1 MISSHH
7 DTSMILFSQYPRT
20 LCYTRNEMLVAVHTD
35 ASADG
40 ALIEL
45 RIDDHLGERLATLS
59 IAPDTD
65 GNASIDI
72 GAVLEPHIVPI
83 GYNAFA
89 QDANIR
95 LVSQA
100 IQYRVTA
107 IEKYNHPDYGTV
119 YGGSYMGALCSAIRG
134 GISLSLQDQSP
145 VSDPTTFAQV
155 SSLNLYADPDQPIP
169 AGIDIRAY
177 YLSRHNNA
185 VQLSVTRYRAD
196 GTYSSMYLG
205 GGSGMKVY
213 AGCIYEL
220 YVPASALVGYVAAEI
235 VVTRYKWTNTFY
247 YVSNRFSIVPSNTYS
262 EALLIRNRFGAWDHI
277 PMMRRTDSADIDT
290 APRRVNGRA
299 DGDIDARES
308 ITLTSRYYRER
319 QSSWINPESMLELS
333 SASEMYLLRNGC
345 AVPFTPKS
353 LDMPICN
360 NDVRNSAVLKGEI
373 DTQYRTVMKPL
384 PPYEY
389 NLAAYIVDCDG
400 NTGEG
405 YAFGR
410 NTNDILQNSIKRI
423 TATVAGGY
431 IEFSPNNV
439 FSINNLNLDYFRS
452 IIGFDHARPYRFPL
466 HYFTA
471 QMYMR
476 SFVGARSIVAGNS
489 DNNPFPILYY
499 FNDYT
504 DSPYVEQYMETF
516 GNSPIESD
524 FPLWARWS
532 SFADNKLVD
541 LKGNASLDMMMTP
554 FVQLADSLGNSIS
567 VPCNCSINPA
577 DSFSI
582 ELAIH
587 GDWGYMSLFYLHG
600 TDYDIELRS
609 GYGFFVLSKIPKIG
623 NKTSVSV
630 ADGGASV
637 SLYWKHLHL
646 SYNHN
651 TGVVTMTVIGTD
663 LPWNQTY
670 TVTFP
675 AMMLPAGL
683 ETFSLITFNADVNV
697 SRNKYIDI
705 SFMRIM
711 SLANLKAVIL
721 FSGMQAYEIMSKGY
735 ATATGT
741 DSGNNFRANCQHI
754 WGQCGYE
761 IWDNDVDTLLVPLAN
776 DGASMSEGRYIPA
789 TNGRSIVN
797 CILSNSDIIDIRS
810 GFEFRSKSEALMA
823 RDTQFIFFEPG
834 GMQRAISASDLRNA
848 FLQDVWYL
856 RARTTQYTVSYM
868 RMKDEG

>member
-1 MISSHH
+1 
-7 DTSMILFSQYPRT
+7 MILFNQYPRT
-20 LCYTRNEMLVAVHTD
+20 LCYTRNDMRVSVHTD
-35 ASADG
+35 AYADG

-45 RIDDHLGERLATLS
+45 RIDDHLGNRLATLS
-59 IAPDTD
+59 IAPDAE

-72 GAVLEPHIVPI
+72 GAILEPHIVPI
-83 GYNAFA
+83 AYNAFG
-89 QDANIR
+89 QELPIR

-100 IQYRVTA
+100 LQYRVTA
-107 IEKYNHPDYGTV
+107 VEKFNNQEYGTV
-119 YGGSYMGALCSAIRG
+119 YGGSYKGALCSAIRG
-134 GISLSLQDQSP
+134 GISLQLLDQQP
-145 VSDPTTFAQV
+145 DADPTTFYIV
-155 SSLNLYADPDQPIP
+155 SNLYQYAYPQPVP
-169 AGIDIRAY
+169 AGTGLRVY
-177 YLSRHNNA
+177 YLSQHNNA
-185 VQLSVTRYRAD
+185 VQISAMRYRAD
-196 GTYSSMYLG
+196 GTYSAIYLG
-205 GGSGMKVY
+205 GSSIMKVY

-220 YVPASALVGYVAAEI
+220 YIDESLMDGFVAAEI
-235 VVTRYKWTNTFY
+235 MVSRYNW
-247 YVSNRFSIVPSNTYS
+247 SNTTYYIS
-262 EALLIRNRFGAWDHI
+262 NKCEPVPMTAYNEALLIRNRFGAWDHI
-277 PMMRRTDSADIDT
+277 PMMRRTSSADTDT
-290 APRRVNGRA
+290 APRRVSRRA
-299 DGDIDARES
+299 DGVVESSES

-319 QSSWINPESMLELS
+319 QSAWHNPEGLIELT
-333 SASEMYLLRNGC
+333 SASEMYLLRDGC

-353 LDMPICN
+353 IDMPLQN
-360 NDVRNSAVLKGEI
+360 NDALNNAVLKGFI
-373 DTQYRTVMKPL
+373 DPLYRIPMKPL
-384 PPYEY
+384 PPAEY
-389 NLAAYIVDCDG
+389 NLGAYIVDWEL
-400 NTGEG
+400 NHAEG
-405 YAFGR
+405 YAFSRSSRG
-410 NTNDILQNSIKRI
+410 DMLQNSINRI
-423 TATVAGGY
+423 TATIAGGY

-439 FSINNLNLDYFRS
+439 FSMNNANLGNLKA
-452 IIGFDHARPYRFPL
+452 IIGFDPARPYRFPL

-471 QMYMR
+471 QMYL
-476 SFVGARSIVAGNS
+476 RSIAGSVYMTAGNS
-489 DNNPFPILYY
+489 DNSPFPILYY
-499 FNDYT
+499 DKNE
-504 DSPYVEQYMETF
+504 SGSIGIESYMDQF
-516 GNSPIESD
+516 GNSPIEAD

-567 VPCNCSINPA
+567 VPCNFSVNPA
-577 DSFSI
+577 NSFSI

-587 GDWGYMSLFYLHG
+587 GDWNYMSLFYMHG
-600 TDYDIELRS
+600 TTYDLELRND
-609 GYGFFVLSKIPKIG
+609 GGMFILNKISKTG
-623 NKTSVSV
+623 NTTSVNI
-630 ADGGASV
+630 ADGGASL
-637 SLYWKHLHL
+637 SMYWKHLHL
-646 SYNHN
+646 SYNQN

-663 LPWNQTY
+663 LSWNQTY

-697 SRNKYIDI
+697 SRNKSIDI

-711 SLANLKAVIL
+711 SLANLKAVVL

-797 CILSNSDIIDIRS
+797 CILHNSDIIDIRS

-823 RDTQFIFFEPG
+823 RDTQFIFFESG

>member
-1 MISSHH
+1 MIHIS
-7 DTSMILFSQYPRT
+7 TYPRAIAFT
-20 LCYTRNEMLVAVHTD
+20 GNEIILAMTTD
-35 ASADG
+35 LAG
-40 ALIEL
+40 ALLEI
-45 RIDDHLGERLATLS
+45 RIDNQLGERLSTVTVT
-59 IAPDTD
+59 PDSA
-65 GNASIDI
+65 GNAVIDI
-72 GAVLEPHIVPI
+72 SNILQSFIEPI
-83 GYNAFA
+83 GYNSFG
-89 QDANIR
+89 QYHYIR
-95 LVSQA
+95 LCGNVL
-100 IQYRVTA
+100 QYSITI
-107 IEKYNHPDYGTV
+107 IEKKDAAPGTKYFEWANGPV
-119 YGGSYMGALCSAIRG
+119 VKALRGA
-134 GISLSLQDQSP
+134 LSLQEMERKRTIDPFMLYHTILNSYLFMDIP
-145 VSDPTTFAQV
+145 VLEDTAVRIYFLSEYNA
-155 SSLNLYADPDQPIP
+155 SINLYVYRYMASGDRYGTI
-169 AGIDIRAY
+169 
-177 YLSRHNNA
+177 YL
-185 VQLSVTRYRAD
+185 T
-196 GTYSSMYLG
+196 G
-205 GGSGMKVY
+205 GWNMKIY
-213 AGCIYEL
+213 DGCIYEVT
-220 YVPASALVGYVAAEI
+220 VPYELVKGFDFWYLTASFSSGGTLFQSGTYKIEPSS
-235 VVTRYKWTNTFY
+235 RYRET
-247 YVSNRFSIVPSNTYS
+247 
-262 EALLIRNRFGAWDHI
+262 LLIRNRYGTWDQVQMI
-277 PMMRRTDSADIDT
+277 LKAEDTDTKT
-290 APRRVNGRA
+290 APVRIGTRA
-299 DGDIDARES
+299 EAETS
-308 ITLTSRYYRER
+308 AMETVSLVSRYYTSAET
-319 QSSWINPESMLELS
+319 LCELAT
-333 SASEMYLLRNGC
+333 ASEMYLLRNGC
-345 AVPFTPKS
+345 AVPFVPKS
-353 LDMPICN
+353 LALPISN
-360 NDVRNSAVLKGEI
+360 AGKRMNAVLQGYA
-373 DTQYRTVMKPL
+373 DTDYRTVLRPL
-384 PPYEY
+384 PPYEQ

-609 GYGFFVLSKIPKIG
+609 EYGFFVLSKIPKIG
-623 NKTSVSV
+623 NKTSVNI
-630 ADGGASV
+630 ADGGASL
-637 SLYWKHLHL
+637 SMYWKHLHL
-646 SYNHN
+646 YYNQN

-683 ETFSLITFNADVNV
+683 ETFSLITFNAGVIV

-711 SLANLKAVIL
+711 SLANLKAVVL